1 MHKTDFT
8 GAPATQPWL
17 QRECLL
23 GVWPRVLE
31 FIYALQQS
39 IKQTSQLVYGN
50 GRMIYAQLRGH
61 PFFPTLPGQHPSL
74 HSIHSGWCVFTRLMV
89 IRPQRWWGGG
99 SSVVVRI
106 HQEVK
111 GRRGWTA
118 GWEMFYTEGPA
129 CGNALSGE

>member
-17 QRECLL
+17 QRERLL

-39 IKQTSQLVYGN
+39 IKQTSQQVYGN

-89 IRPQRWWGGG
+89 IRPVGRRLFGGG
-99 SSVVVRI
+99 ENSSRGEGKKRMDCRLEPGE
-106 HQEVK
+106 QG
-111 GRRGWTA
+111 GRCFIQRAQHVG
-118 GWEMFYTEGPA
+118 MP
-129 CGNALSGE
+129 